1 MRSIIITLL
10 ILVVAMNGFA
20 QKDASVA
27 FSGYKGN
34 YIYNLFKPAS
44 PEHPDGDVV
53 GFRLDR
59 KAVTERNWQTLQKF
73 NTPQSYA
80 ELSNNVSRAIPKVYE
95 YNPATAY
102 SVESIWPIF
111 KKNFSYDSL
120 SVYLTQQH
128 MAAAFNILLIDSGI
142 NRNVAYQYR
151 VIQIKRDNT
160 EGLKYTTVAVN
171 GSEVVNAAKPR
182 IKSRLTRGGNFNI
195 TFKAKATQPI
205 TEALLVRRREGMKSE
220 FKRIETF
227 YTIEQTADSVYY
239 TVVDENVNS
248 EQVYQYTIT
257 PVTRFGGGGRVISD
271 TVSATLINKDL
282 LLPLQFTATA
292 DSVADQINLNWKFL
306 RPELISVVNVFRSA
320 EYEDGYENIGSSS
333 DGSFIDRR
341 SVTGKK
347 YYYYLVINDKL
358 GQNSLRSA
366 KIYSLLHTAKKPSV
380 PIYVEVQKTNSGNV
394 VSWQDFEQSTRGWY
408 IYKTNQLE
416 GKLVLSSE
424 FIFKEEKK
432 KDYSFTD
439 TTKNGEITGY
449 AVVSESLSNVR
460 GDFSPTVYVK
470 QKGGMKPVIA
480 PTIVDATKAGD
491 KYHVFWRD
499 DATTVD
505 LITGYNVY
513 RKVDDKGFV
522 KINKV
527 ALENSKSSYTDSVE
541 SKGFKI
547 IYKIAALDQ
556 SGKESTSEE
565 YVAAYESQIYPP
577 SSLKAFLTGDK
588 KLIRINWQPS
598 QSQVSKYEIYR
609 FTRGKEPVK
618 IAEKNGE
625 NVSFSDATFERD
637 ATNYYYVIAKG
648 LNGSTSVR
656 SNQAFAGVVN

>member
-1 MRSIIITLL
+1 MKSIITTLL
-10 ILVVAMNGFA
+10 ILILATNGFA
-20 QKDASVA
+20 QKDANVA

-44 PEHPDGDVV
+44 PEHPDGDVI

-73 NTPQSYA
+73 NTPQSYM
-80 ELSNNVSRAIPKVYE
+80 ELLNNLSKAIPKVYE

-102 SVESIWPIF
+102 GAESIWPIF
-111 KKNFSYDSL
+111 KKTFRYDSL
-120 SVYLTQQH
+120 SVYLSQQH
-128 MAAAFNILLIDSGI
+128 MAAAFNILLIDSGV
-142 NRNVAYQYR
+142 NRNLAYQYK
-151 VIQIKRDNT
+151 VVQIKRDNT
-160 EGLKYTTVAVN
+160 EGLSYITASVN
-171 GSEVVNAAKPR
+171 GTETVNAARPKV
-182 IKSRLTRGGNFNI
+182 KSRLTRGGNFNI
-195 TFKAKATQPI
+195 TFKATATQPI
-205 TEALLVRRREGMKSE
+205 TEALLIRRREGMKSE

-227 YTIEQTADSVYY
+227 YMIEQTADSIFY

-257 PVTRFGGGGRVISD
+257 PVTRFGGGGKAISD
-271 TVSATLINKDL
+271 TVSATLISKDL

-292 DSVADQINLNWKFL
+292 DSVADQINLNWKFM

-320 EYEDGYENIGSSS
+320 EYEGGYENIGSSS

-366 KIYSLLHTAKKPSV
+366 KIYSLLHTTEKPSP
-380 PIYVEVQKTNSGNV
+380 PIYVEVQKTNSGNMI
-394 VSWQDFEQSTRGWY
+394 SWQDFEQSTRGWY
-408 IYKTNQLE
+408 VYKTNQLE
-416 GKLVLSSE
+416 GKLVLASE
-424 FIFKEEKK
+424 FVFKEDKK

-439 TTKNGEITGY
+439 TAKNGGITGY
-449 AVVSESLSNVR
+449 AVVSESLSNVL
-460 GDFSPTVYVK
+460 GDFSPVVYIK
-470 QKGGMKPVIA
+470 QKVGMMPVIA
-480 PTIVDATKAGD
+480 PTIVDAAKSGD
-491 KYHVFWRD
+491 KYHIFWRD
-499 DATTVD
+499 DAATVD
-505 LITGYNVY
+505 LIAGYNVY
-513 RKVDDKGFV
+513 RKLDDKGFV

-527 ALENSKSSYTDSVE
+527 AIENSKSSYTDSVQ

-577 SSLKAFLTGDK
+577 SSLKAFLSGDK
-588 KLIRINWQPS
+588 KLIRVNWQPS
-598 QSQVSKYEIYR
+598 QSPVSKYEIYR

-618 IAEKNGE
+618 IAENNGE
-625 NVSFSDATFERD
+625 NVSFIDTTFEKD
-637 ATNYYYVIAKG
+637 VTNYYYVVAKG
-648 LNGSTSVR
+648 LNGGVSIK
-656 SNQAFAGVVN
+656 SNQAFAGILN